1 MKTTQNKVAK
11 VGTKATK
18 QTETKQVISK
28 TLAKKQSRVNNF
40 TNDANS
46 YERLLTASAN
56 ATLCNLGLNKALK
69 DYLDAANQFLTDKQK
84 GLLTFT
90 NVKNEIAQSKYASYT
105 LFSFHIITLVC
116 ASIIRKNDNNTKR
129 AERAAKQSKA
139 TAKK

>member
-1 MKTTQNKVAK
+1 MKTTANKAAK
-11 VGTKATK
+11 VGTKAAK
-18 QTETKQVISK
+18 QVETKQVISK
-28 TLAKKQSRVNNF
+28 TLAKKKSRVENF

-69 DYLDAANQFLTDKQK
+69 DYLDAANQFLNDKQK

>member
-1 MKTTQNKVAK
+1 MKTTQNKAQSAK
-11 VGTKATK
+11 KTTAK

-28 TLAKKQSRVNNF
+28 TLAKKQSRVDNF

-84 GLLTFT
+84 DLLTFT
-90 NVKNEIAQSKYASYT
+90 NVKNEIAQRKYECYT
-105 LFSFHIITLVC
+105 IFSFHIITLVC
-116 ASIIRKNDNNTKR
+116 ASVIRKNDNNTKR
-129 AERAAKQSKA
+129 AEKVAKQNKA

>member
-1 MKTTQNKVAK
+1 
-11 VGTKATK
+11 
-18 QTETKQVISK
+18 
-28 TLAKKQSRVNNF
+28 
-40 TNDANS
+40 

-84 GLLTFT
+84 DLLTYT

-116 ASIIRKNDNNTKR
+116 ASVIRKNDNNTKR
-129 AERAAKQSKA
+129 AEKVAKQNKA